1 MNIRDVSDYSFLVYS
16 PNESASNAG
25 NGFWT
30 KKGWGDIEDAITY
43 SVEDIS
49 IFPLPNSVGNDAR
62 FVLLNWLIA
71 ASGNTIFSARN
82 LDQQA
87 ELALSR
93 GFEDIYRVSPFDP
106 AFTIPGDL
114 VIGPL
119 PISMQH
125 ILFSKGVNYVELT
138 DTVNGIAIKSCSFV
152 HYNDLVSKIK
162 QIIPLAEKTGSGS
175 DPIYDRIANQYL
187 DALYSKKSK

>member
-1 MNIRDVSDYSFLVYS
+1 MKIKEIPNDAFLVYS

-43 SVEDIS
+43 SVDDIS
-49 IFPLPNSVGNDAR
+49 TFPLPNSVGQDAR
-62 FVLLNWLIA
+62 FVWFSRLIA
-71 ASGNTIFSARN
+71 ASENLIFSARA
-82 LDQQA
+82 LDKKS
-87 ELALSR
+87 EMALSR
-93 GFEDIYRVSPFDP
+93 AFNDIYTVSTFDP
-106 AFTIPGDL
+106 AFTIPGDM

-119 PISMQH
+119 PIAMQH
-125 ILFSKGVNYVELT
+125 VLFSKGVNYVELT
-138 DTVNGIAIKSCSFV
+138 DTVNGIAIKGSSFV
-152 HYNDLVSKIK
+152 HYNDFVSKIK
-162 QIIPLAEKTGSGS
+162 QIIPLAEKTSSGS